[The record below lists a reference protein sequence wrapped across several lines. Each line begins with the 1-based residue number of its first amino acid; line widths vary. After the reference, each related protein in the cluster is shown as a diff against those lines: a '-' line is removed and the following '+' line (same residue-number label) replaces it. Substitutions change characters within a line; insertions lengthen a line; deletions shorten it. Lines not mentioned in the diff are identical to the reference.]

1 MLISTRQWHSR
12 FRYHFAQRI
21 APYYLFFRSS
31 TGVTSVC
38 IPHCSQDGSPLL
50 ILPLIKGFSDNSRP
64 LLLVW
69 QRIPHSSARQWLS
82 LRFVRLIEQRMAA
95 YCSFF
100 RLSTSFPTVYMPSC
114 SVYVSALLVLPLV
127 DGFHSSHTVIL
138 VNRYPNGLRA
148 ATLVEH
154 LIGWLNTSNRQ
165 RLSCQITRSTVG

>member
-1 MLISTRQWHSR
+1 
-12 FRYHFAQRI
+12 
-21 APYYLFFRSS
+21 
-31 TGVTSVC
+31 
-38 IPHCSQDGSPLL
+38 
-50 ILPLIKGFSDNSRP
+50 
-64 LLLVW
+64 
-69 QRIPHSSARQWLS
+69 
-82 LRFVRLIEQRMAA
+82 
-95 YCSFF
+95 
-100 RLSTSFPTVYMPSC
+100 LSTSFPTVYMPSC